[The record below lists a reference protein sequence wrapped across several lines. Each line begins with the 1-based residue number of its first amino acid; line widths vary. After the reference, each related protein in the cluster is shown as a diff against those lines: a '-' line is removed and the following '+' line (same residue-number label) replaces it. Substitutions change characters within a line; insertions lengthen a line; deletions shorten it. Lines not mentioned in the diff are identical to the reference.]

1 MAFLTNGNIS
11 QIKNMQVFR
20 RYMLKEFLSDIISVD
35 DVLLV
40 VKSNGATSE
49 MRSNSLNI
57 RQKDQWITIGDND
70 GPCHMHVNPYMI
82 KHAEFVME
90 EKPERISFSVRFF
103 DDNNERV
110 LGCFF
115 TKMYDENKN
124 IKLERK
130 KLYDNLLKKYGQKIE
145 IKKLMSS

>member
-1 MAFLTNGNIS
+1 MEILARLKTSKFVEDI
-11 QIKNMQVFR
+11 
-20 RYMLKEFLSDIISVD
+20 MLKELLADIISID

-70 GPCHMHVNPYMI
+70 GPCHMHINPYII
-82 KHAEFVME
+82 KHAEFMME

-130 KLYDNLLKKYGQKIE
+130 KLYDDLLEKYGQKIE
-145 IKKLMSS
+145 IKRQMSS